1 MFDSAPALSATRMS
15 SRRGAWDVP
24 LRVFIYGGLA
34 ILSLVMLF
42 PLFWLLS
49 SAFKPLGETLLWPPR
64 LLPIQFRPQN
74 FIEAWQMSHFTRV
87 LFNSGVV
94 TVATTVLSVLVNSM
108 AGYGFAKFRFPGR
121 NILFALVLGTL
132 MVPFQVIMVPLF
144 FILRDLDWLN
154 TYHGLVMPRVAD
166 AFGIFLMRQFI
177 QSIPSELTEAARID
191 GASELTI
198 FWRIVLPL
206 CKPAIAV
213 LAIFTF
219 MWRWNDLLWPLV
231 AVTSQ
236 DMYTVQLALANFQRE
251 YFVEW
256 HYLMAL
262 TAVSVLPIMALF
274 LRFQR
279 YFVAGITL
287 SGLKG

>member
-1 MFDSAPALSATRMS
+1 MADSASALSIARITG
-15 SRRGAWDVP
+15 RRGAWDVP
-24 LRVFIYGGLA
+24 VQVVIYGGLV

-42 PLFWLLS
+42 QLFWLFS

-64 LLPIQFRPQN
+64 LLPIKFRPQN
-74 FIEAWQMSHFTRV
+74 YIEAWRMSNFSRV
-87 LFNSGVV
+87 LLNSGVV
-94 TVATTVLSVLVNSM
+94 TVATTALSVLINSM

-191 GASELTI
+191 GASEFTI

-206 CKPAIAV
+206 CKPAVAV

-251 YFVEW
+251 FFVEW

-262 TAVSVLPIMALF
+262 TSVSILPIMALF

-287 SGLKG
+287 SGIKG